1 MIIQIKRVDMAV
13 EKFSPPTPLPAVRAF
28 AARRSHVI
36 YRSLQRE
43 IVLGMLAPRSTVLE
57 LELAS
62 RFEVS
67 QGTVREALLLLQE
80 EGLVHRMAH
89 RGTVIADCRAED
101 AQELIRLRQDIECRG
116 VRRAMARQGAQLADP
131 LRRHLDAM
139 RAAAKA
145 GDEYLLSVHD
155 RAFHADLFER
165 ADLPPVQPILARCL
179 IHAHRFKILHPEQQR
194 DLLETANRHQ
204 VIIDAVA
211 AGDATATADALS
223 HHITTIVDFGPSVL
237 GAGKSRAG
245 A

>member
-1 MIIQIKRVDMAV
+1 MAAENFSQIM
-13 EKFSPPTPLPAVRAF
+13 PQPAAAPRAF
-28 AARRSHVI
+28 ASRRSHVI

-43 IVLGMLAPRSTVLE
+43 IVLGLLGPRSALLE
-57 LELAS
+57 LELAN

-101 AQELIRLRQDIECRG
+101 AEELIRLRHDIECRG
-116 VRRAMARQGAQLADP
+116 VQRAMARQGAALADP
-131 LRRHLDAM
+131 LRRHLAAM
-139 RAAAKA
+139 QAAAQA

-155 RAFHADLFER
+155 RAFHADLFEQ
-165 ADLPPVQPILARCL
+165 ADLPPVQPVLARCL

-211 AGDATATADALS
+211 AGDATAAAAALS

-237 GAGKSRAG
+237 GTPAGPASG
-245 A
+245 AAQ